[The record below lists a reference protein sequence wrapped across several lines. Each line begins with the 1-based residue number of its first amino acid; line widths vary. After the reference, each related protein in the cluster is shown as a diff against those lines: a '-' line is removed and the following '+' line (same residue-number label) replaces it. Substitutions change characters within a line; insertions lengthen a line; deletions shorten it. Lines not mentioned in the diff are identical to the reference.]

1 MSEPK
6 SNPPEQ
12 VDELTADP
20 ANPVDEAAAKAQD
33 PGGAHAKG
41 YGADPDPAAT
51 DEKPALRVQPADKR

>member
-6 SNPPEQ
+6 SNQPEQ

-20 ANPVDEAAAKAQD
+20 PDPVDAAATKAQD

-41 YGADPDPAAT
+41 YGADPEPTAT
-51 DEKPALRVQPADKR
+51 DEEPALGVQSSEKS